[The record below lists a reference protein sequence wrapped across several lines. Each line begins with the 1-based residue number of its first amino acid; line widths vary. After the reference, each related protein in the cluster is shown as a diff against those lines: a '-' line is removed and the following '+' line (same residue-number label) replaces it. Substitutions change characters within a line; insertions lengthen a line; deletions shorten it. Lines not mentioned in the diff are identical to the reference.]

1 MEIWQLL
8 MEILLLLGTA
18 FLFGAI
24 AQRLKQSA
32 IIGYLLAGTLLG
44 PLLFKTRAVTEL
56 AELGVALLLFSIGL
70 EFSFGRLKSMGK
82 VAFGGG
88 TLQVLITMAVFALG
102 LLLFK
107 PLPQALALGAIVALS
122 STAVVLRVLVDRAE
136 IDAVHGRTALGILL
150 MQDILVVPLVLMV
163 TILAQGGE
171 AGDITK
177 SILRTLAS
185 AGGLVAVF
193 YLVFYWLVPQVL
205 MSKDLYAN
213 RELVVLLA
221 ILAAVGST
229 WGAHAIGSSPALGA
243 FLAGMLLGESPFAGQ
258 IRADV
263 GSLRT
268 LFVTLFFT
276 SIGMLIDPV
285 WLLRHG
291 PVALAAIGVVV
302 VGKTI
307 IIYFI
312 GRLLSIDP
320 RNALASGLV
329 LSEIGEFSFVLA
341 TAARQGALIAEET
354 FALVVTVSIMS
365 LFAAPYLVSYALPMA
380 DAIIR
385 RLPKRYAR
393 RFHEHDHDDERRRQA
408 VIVIGYGPAGQQ
420 VSEALLQN
428 GLAPGIIELNPDAL
442 KRAQDKSLHIHIG
455 DATNGDVLTHAG
467 VPQARAVIITVPDPR
482 AARDIALA
490 VRSLAPDAHLLVRS
504 RFHRAYQNLKNAGA
518 TTVIDEENTVGC
530 LLAEVALN
538 ALEVSQDAILACS
551 LAGRPP
557 TLTPT
562 NIPKEASQPKS
573 GETTL
578 PPGKL

>member
-88 TLQVLITMAVFALG
+88 LFQVLATMGVFALG
-102 LLLFK
+102 LLILI
-107 PLPQALALGAIVALS
+107 PPPQALALGAIAALS

-136 IDAVHGRTALGILL
+136 IDSVYGRTALGILL

-163 TILAQGGE
+163 SIMAQGGE
-171 AGDITK
+171 AEHVAKT
-177 SILRTLAS
+177 ILRTLAG
-185 AGGLVAVF
+185 AGGLVGLF
-193 YLVFYWLVPQVL
+193 YVLFYWLVPRLL
-205 MSKDLYAN
+205 MSGGLYAN
-213 RELVVLLA
+213 RELVILLA
-221 ILAAVGST
+221 ILAAIGSI

-243 FLAGMLLGESPFAGQ
+243 FLAGMLLGESPFAAQ

-276 SIGMLIDPV
+276 SIGMLIDPA

-291 PVALAAIGVVV
+291 PAALAAIGVVV
-302 VGKTI
+302 VGKTL

-312 GRLLSIDP
+312 ARLLGIDS
-320 RNALASGLV
+320 RNALATGLV
-329 LSEIGEFSFVLA
+329 LSQIGEFSFVLA
-341 TAARQGALIAEET
+341 TAAQQGALIDQDT
-354 FALVVTVSIMS
+354 FALVVTVSIVS

-380 DAIIR
+380 DAILR
-385 RLPKRYAR
+385 RLPSRYAQ
-393 RFHEHDHDDERRRQA
+393 RFHDHDHEDEKQRQA
-408 VIVIGYGPAGQQ
+408 VIVIGYGPAGEQ
-420 VSEALLQN
+420 VVEALLKN
-428 GLAPGIIELNPDAL
+428 GLAPGIIELNPGAL
-442 KRAQDKSLHIHIG
+442 QRARAKNLHIHIG
-455 DATNGDVLTHAG
+455 DATNADVLSHAG
-467 VPQARAVIITVPDPR
+467 VPKADAVIITVPDPR
-482 AARDIALA
+482 AARDITVA
-490 VRSLAPDAHLLVRS
+490 VRSLAPNANLIVRS
-504 RFHRAYQNLKNAGA
+504 RFQRAYQHLKSAGA
-518 TTVIDEENTVGC
+518 TSVIDEENSVGC
-530 LLAEVALN
+530 LLAETALN
-538 ALEVSQDAILACS
+538 SLELGQDAVLACR
-551 LAGRPP
+551 LAGRPA
-557 TLTPT
+557 TTST
-562 NIPKEASQPKS
+562 SINENESS
-573 GETTL
+573 ET
-578 PPGKL
+578 